1 MGVSFLVASANV
13 CIYIPRGFTTAGRQL
28 LYTQGSTPMHALFLL
43 GAGQKHTRY
52 LRKTIRPF
60 LHTHPARP
68 TNISNL
74 KFNPMGCEYFRDYP
88 TVTFTHFVA
97 KKAGAQVLSLTATL

>member
-52 LRKTIRPF
+52 LSSLKKEGAERGVGTICR
-60 LHTHPARP
+60 R
-68 TNISNL
+68 
-74 KFNPMGCEYFRDYP
+74 GR
-88 TVTFTHFVA
+88 
-97 KKAGAQVLSLTATL
+97 LSSRCLNGQMKEGYQPHIYLPRAW